1 MLRVDKHARTVL
13 SRMRRRRAAHPESA
27 GAAWAGAG
35 AGGRAGT
42 PPAEATQCLW
52 RLCRRRAARPS
63 PVSRTLLRAERAER
77 RGR

>member
-1 MLRVDKHARTVL
+1 M
-13 SRMRRRRAAHPESA
+13 AAHPEPA

-77 RGR
+77 RGW